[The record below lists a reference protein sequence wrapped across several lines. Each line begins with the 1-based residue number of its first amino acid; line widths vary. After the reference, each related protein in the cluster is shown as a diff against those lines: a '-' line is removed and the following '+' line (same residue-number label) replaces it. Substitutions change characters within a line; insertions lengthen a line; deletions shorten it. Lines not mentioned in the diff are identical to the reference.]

1 MPDFIFEPDLLIPSE
16 PDFGGKTCII
26 LKHASQ
32 RGQEVLICSNGHQY
46 NLRNDNKEGYS
57 KHYRCRKNKGSCKA
71 KIEIT
76 PSGAIKVKDTL
87 DHEHNHPP
95 IYSHMAQA
103 QYLQELRRMA
113 VQRPFETPTALI
125 TELLKESGHLRSL
138 IEAIGLG
145 TACTQIFNL
154 RQLVRAVRRR
164 ELPPAITGLWD
175 FIDLSFFPVAAKNF
189 IKFDLSVRTAHGGGR
204 FLGLANDMM
213 LDFMFRAD
221 IWFIDATFKPV
232 RRPFRQ
238 LLVVHVV
245 FNQGARQASIPV
257 FYILMSNRTTV
268 NYMRCFKS
276 MLRIVERH
284 GQGKCVVRTIII
296 DFEYAMWQAFRNMIA
311 NSYFDDLTISG
322 CLFHFCQCIYRR
334 VQLLHLAGVYR
345 THRLQRLI
353 IKSLMALPLL
363 PVIHIKSEF
372 ERLHRRVKRLFA
384 NNPIYAQ
391 LLKLCVYVSKQ

>member
-1 MPDFIFEPDLLIPSE
+1 MPDFIFEPDLLLPSE

-103 QYLQELRRMA
+103 QYLKELRRIA

-164 ELPPAITGLWD
+164 ELPPAITGPWN
-175 FIDLSFFPVAAKNF
+175 FIDLSFFHLLLKTLLNLTF
-189 IKFDLSVRTAHGGGR
+189 LSE
-204 FLGLANDMM
+204 
-213 LDFMFRAD
+213 
-221 IWFIDATFKPV
+221 
-232 RRPFRQ
+232 Q
-238 LLVVHVV
+238 LL
-245 FNQGARQASIPV
+245 GGEIS
-257 FYILMSNRTTV
+257 
-268 NYMRCFKS
+268 
-276 MLRIVERH
+276 RIS
-284 GQGKCVVRTIII
+284 Q
-296 DFEYAMWQAFRNMIA
+296 
-311 NSYFDDLTISG
+311 
-322 CLFHFCQCIYRR
+322 
-334 VQLLHLAGVYR
+334 
-345 THRLQRLI
+345 
-353 IKSLMALPLL
+353 
-363 PVIHIKSEF
+363 
-372 ERLHRRVKRLFA
+372 
-384 NNPIYAQ
+384 
-391 LLKLCVYVSKQ
+391 